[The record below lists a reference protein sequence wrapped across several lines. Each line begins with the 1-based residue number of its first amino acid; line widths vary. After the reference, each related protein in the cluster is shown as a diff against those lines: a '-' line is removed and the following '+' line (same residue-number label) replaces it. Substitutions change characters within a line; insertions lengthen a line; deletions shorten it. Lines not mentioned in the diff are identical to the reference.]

1 MDAELLIVGAGPAG
15 TATASFLAALAPALA
30 ARTLVVDQDEFPRDK
45 VCAGAIGQRAEARLA
60 AIGVA
65 PEVPGVPVRALAVRA
80 GGRELRVREDAVI
93 GRVVRRCD
101 FDTALLE
108 AARARGVAVR
118 TGVRVTGLRR
128 RPGSIE
134 VATSAGALSARVVV
148 GADGVGSAVRRALGL
163 PKGRFRAQA
172 VEVDTP
178 DDGSL
183 APDELRFDLS
193 DRRIAGYAWDFPTL
207 VAGRRMIG
215 RGLYRL
221 GREAAGGVGAAAG
234 GDGSWPDL
242 AALLRERLQALGVAT
257 GGLAVRRFAERGLCP
272 SEPCAR
278 PGVLLVGEA
287 AGIDPVLGEGI
298 AQAVL
303 YGEVAARYLAPRIL
317 GGDTDFADWP
327 AALARTRLGLDLRVR
342 ARALGVV
349 YGVRTRPFVER
360 WLTRSHALARAGA
373 RYFAGRPVPRT
384 WLARAVLD
392 AGAAALLR

>member
-1 MDAELLIVGAGPAG
+1 MDADLLIVGAGPAG

-30 ARTLVVDQDEFPRDK
+30 ARTLVVDKDEFPRDK
-45 VCAGAIGQRAEARLA
+45 VCAGAIGRRAEARLA
-60 AIGVA
+60 AIGIA
-65 PEVPGVPVRALAVRA
+65 PEIPGVPVRALAVRA

-93 GRVVRRCD
+93 GRVVRRVD
-101 FDTALLE
+101 FDAALLE
-108 AARARGVAVR
+108 AARARGVATR

-128 RPGSIE
+128 RPGGLE
-134 VATSAGALSARVVV
+134 VATSAGALTTRIVV

-163 PKGRFRAQA
+163 PKGRWRAQA

-193 DRRIAGYAWDFPTL
+193 LRRIAGYAWDFPTL

-221 GREAAGGVGAAAG
+221 GREAAAGLGAAAA
-234 GDGSWPDL
+234 DEAWPDL
-242 AALLRERLQALGVAT
+242 AELLRERLRALGVDT
-257 GGLAVRRFAERGLCP
+257 DGLAVRRFAERGLCP
-272 SEPCAR
+272 SEACAR
-278 PGVLLVGEA
+278 PRVLLVGEA
-287 AGIDPVLGEGI
+287 AGVDPVLGEGI

-303 YGEVAARYLAPRIL
+303 YGEVAARYLAPRMRS
-317 GGDTDFADWP
+317 GDCDFADWP
-327 AALARTRLGLDLRVR
+327 AALSQTRLGLDLRVR

-349 YGVRTRPFVER
+349 YAARTRPFVER

-373 RYFAGRPVPRT
+373 RYFAGRPVPRA
-384 WLARAVLD
+384 WLARAALD
-392 AGAAALLR
+392 ACAAALLR